1 MKNTRQN
8 VALLAVVS
16 SLLSIPFAEAAA
28 VVDYNFNGGTDGQLV
43 SGSTGGATAGILNS
57 SVDHPNTLI
66 DASGS
71 NATNGSVIKHWSDN
85 PATETAGGNFAPLT
99 YDTSLPAG
107 AESRAGYDGQA
118 VDFVRSGVLHNV
130 TSVPHIPAN
139 FTAFT
144 RIYWRDL
151 GLYDYET
158 LFANSNRINQVG
170 WWVGIDWVTKRLTWS
185 FNTAAGTPLEY
196 PTNGPLLTPN
206 TWTDVAVTF
215 TGDGGDGAEDS
226 LRVYIDGVLS
236 DTYEGIASIGILPQS
251 LRDDWSFWNSSTLQ
265 VGGSYRGSP
274 PYQPEAFDGLMEKF
288 TFFDTVL
295 TDAQVLAL
303 TTAPVGGVG
312 GDFDDDDDVDGSDF
326 LIWQRGLGVGT
337 THAEGD
343 ADHSGVIDGAD
354 LTIWQNQFGGPP
366 SASATVAAIPEPA
379 SSLLVA
385 VAMSTFVVLYG
396 RRSPATATLA

>member
-1 MKNTRQN
+1 MKNTRPI
-8 VALLAVVS
+8 VALFVVAFNLCS
-16 SLLSIPFAEAAA
+16 TPFAFAAA
-28 VVDYNFNGGTDGQLV
+28 VVDYNFHGGVDGQLV
-43 SGSTGGATAGILNS
+43 SGATGGATAGTLNS

-85 PATETAGGNFAPLT
+85 PATETAGGNFVALT

-107 AESRAGYDGQA
+107 AETRAGYDGQA
-118 VDFVRSGVLHNV
+118 ANFVRSGVLHNLAG
-130 TSVPHIPAN
+130 VPHVTKN

-158 LFANSNRINQVG
+158 LFANSSRINQTG

-185 FNTAAGTPLEY
+185 FNSGAGTPLDY
-196 PTNGPLLTPN
+196 PADGPLLTPN
-206 TWTDVAVTF
+206 TWTDIAVSF
-215 TGDGGDGAEDS
+215 SGDGADGDQDS

-236 DTYEGIASIGILPQS
+236 DTHEGMADIGTLPQS

-265 VGGSYRGSP
+265 LGGSYRGSSP
-274 PYQPEAFDGLMEKF
+274 FQPEAFDGLMEKF

-312 GDFDDDDDVDGSDF
+312 GDFDNDDDVDGNDL
-326 LIWQRGLGVGT
+326 LIWQQGFGVGT
-337 THAEGD
+337 THGQGD
-343 ADHSGVIDGAD
+343 ADRNGVVDGSD
-354 LTIWQNQFGGPP
+354 LTIWRTQFGGPP
-366 SASATVAAIPEPA
+366 STSATVAIPEPA
-379 SSLLVA
+379 SLLLSGVA
-385 VAMSTFVVLYG
+385 VIFFKVLHAK
-396 RRSPATATLA
+396 RSPAAATSK